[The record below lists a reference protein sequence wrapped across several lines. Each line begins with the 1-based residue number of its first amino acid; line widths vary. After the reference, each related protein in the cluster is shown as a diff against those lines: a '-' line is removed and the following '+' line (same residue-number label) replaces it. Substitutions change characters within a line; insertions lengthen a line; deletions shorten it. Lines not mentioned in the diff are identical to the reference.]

1 MPDMDYY
8 RLSKQKQEEVIGK
21 IASFLAQQPQIV
33 FAFLFGSF
41 LTDNVFRDIDI
52 GIFVERLSPAE
63 FLAFEINLACRLEKE
78 LNFSYPLEVKIIN
91 AAPLAFAF
99 QVIKGKLLF
108 SRDDELLTD
117 YMEVTAHRYLD
128 IAPCRDHYI
137 KEAMA

>member
-1 MPDMDYY
+1 MDYY

-21 IASFLAQQPQIV
+21 IASFLTRQPHIV

-41 LTDNVFRDIDI
+41 LTDNVFRDIDV

-63 FLAFEINLACRLEKE
+63 FFDTEINLACRLEKE
-78 LNFSYPLEVKIIN
+78 LNSSYPVEVKIIN

-99 QVIKGKLLF
+99 QVIRGKLLF
-108 SRDDELLTD
+108 SRDDDLLTD
-117 YMEVTAHRYLD
+117 YMEATAHRYLD
-128 IAPCRDHYI
+128 MAPGRDHYI

>member
-1 MPDMDYY
+1 MDYFH
-8 RLSKQKQEEVIGK
+8 LSKRKQEEVIGK
-21 IASFLAQQPQIV
+21 IASFLTRQSQIV

-78 LNFSYPLEVKIIN
+78 LNFTYPLEVKIIN
-91 AAPLAFAF
+91 AAPIAFAF
-99 QVIKGKLLF
+99 QVIRGKLLF

-117 YMEVTAHRYLD
+117 YMEATAHRYLD